1 MGKDKKLYTAE
12 EQHTAMDKIGGFV
25 YQFYCFLYHV
35 LTMNK
40 GEVVSFEKLDDTAVE
55 TGNLITLYQAKH
67 TIRVDVDGDK
77 RPLTNRST
85 DLWKAVDVWRK
96 LIKGKDNENRTEAEM
111 QEYIAGHKFV
121 FISNKVPNDNMFV
134 ALCKEVQNGA
144 DNDRIDAV
152 LDGITHEGRPKEGG
166 ETKKTSAGR
175 TTQMMIDDLKA
186 FALRAELLKKI
197 SFEAKSQDEIKQDCI
212 EHIADKVRFSDEDA
226 PKVFDDFQTE
236 AVKDFFDKADK
247 GDPLSYTYEE
257 QRKRFELVFQYHRE
271 EKLDFRIK
279 MEQYKKEF
287 LDLVCIQQLM
297 RVKDFAASE
306 TDKVAKYASYFY
318 SFKNRYDQLREDS
331 KLLDSEDEAFRTDA
345 INFWDNEFGNVYD
358 DLDDTA
364 TEEAIIM
371 KAKKLLYEVRKK
383 NLKLRS
389 EYLGDTISN
398 GAFYY
403 LSDECLI
410 GWHKDWKQFFKKQ
423 EGQDGQDNQ

>member
-1 MGKDKKLYTAE
+1 M
-12 EQHTAMDKIGGFV
+12 
-25 YQFYCFLYHV
+25 
-35 LTMNK
+35 
-40 GEVVSFEKLDDTAVE
+40 
-55 TGNLITLYQAKH
+55 
-67 TIRVDVDGDK
+67 
-77 RPLTNRST
+77 
-85 DLWKAVDVWRK
+85 
-96 LIKGKDNENRTEAEM
+96 
-111 QEYIAGHKFV
+111 
-121 FISNKVPNDNMFV
+121 
-134 ALCKEVQNGA
+134 
-144 DNDRIDAV
+144 
-152 LDGITHEGRPKEGG
+152 
-166 ETKKTSAGR
+166 
-175 TTQMMIDDLKA
+175 
-186 FALRAELLKKI
+186 
-197 SFEAKSQDEIKQDCI
+197 
-212 EHIADKVRFSDEDA
+212 
-226 PKVFDDFQTE
+226 
-236 AVKDFFDKADK
+236 
-247 GDPLSYTYEE
+247 
-257 QRKRFELVFQYHRE
+257 
-271 EKLDFRIK
+271 
-279 MEQYKKEF
+279 
-287 LDLVCIQQLM
+287 VCIQQLM